1 MHTEHFEIRR
11 QTVETLLSKWGSVVA
26 VGTTS
31 VRTLESLPALAWRIR
46 TGGTPAAE
54 RPVGPMGTL

>member
-1 MHTEHFEIRR
+1 MHTEHFEI
-11 QTVETLLSKWGSVVA
+11 TLATLRALRARLGAVTA

-46 TGGTPAAE
+46 TGGTPDAA
-54 RPVGPMGTL
+54 R